1 MLAEVALALG
11 RNRHAARQCYTP
23 TPNRP
28 GFNPLGRGLGS
39 PVQQQYRPASFPTSP
54 WPQVYMFKL
63 VMASSQCSFEWN
75 WETVERD
82 EIQVRSRKC
91 NMQREMG
98 RRTTF
103 YFFQCCCVCKDVFGG
118 CLLRLYLS
126 TISITG
132 SNSTKWV
139 RSRHAMTGSSERYS

>member
-1 MLAEVALALG
+1 MLYPDPSQAGVQSPW
-11 RNRHAARQCYTP
+11 AAVW
-23 TPNRP
+23 
-28 GFNPLGRGLGS
+28 GLRYS
-39 PVQQQYRPASFPTSP
+39 SSTVLLPFLPPP

-63 VMASSQCSFEWN
+63 VMASLQCSFEWN

-132 SNSTKWV
+132 SNSTKWI